1 MRHFSMSNKTK
12 ELLNNTSALE
22 MNKTIVLLPDL
33 IINMN
38 KQHDKTAFTGY
49 N

>member
-1 MRHFSMSNKTK
+1 MSNKTK

-22 MNKTIVLLPDL
+22 MNNKTIVLLSDL

>member
-38 KQHDKTAFTGY
+38 KQLDKTAFTGY